1 MEFEIQAGVKVDL
14 ASPAEVR
21 NIVGGELASWRAEI
35 ARGTR
40 YRNPGFPGVA
50 NGAGVLTIGP
60 EAGLGPLEGFVWSV
74 TRITVSG
81 ITAAQVV
88 TAYINDTSTILAV
101 APLTA
106 AVPFVFPGERGCILN
121 GGDRL
126 VLAGTGLTAG
136 GAYGVALGVTELPVQ
151 LASRFL

>member
-14 ASPAEVR
+14 ASPADVR
-21 NIVGGELASWRAEI
+21 QIVGSELAGWRAEI

-40 YRNPGFPGVA
+40 YRHPGFPAVA
-50 NGAGVLTIGP
+50 NGAGVLNVGP
-60 EAGLGPLEGFVWSV
+60 EAGLGPGEGFVWSV
-74 TRITVSG
+74 TRIMVSG

-88 TAYINDTSTILAV
+88 TAYINDTSPILAV

-106 AVPFVFPGERGCILN
+106 TIPYVFPGERGCVLG

-126 VLAGTGLTAG
+126 VFAGTGLTAG
-136 GAYGVALGVTELPVQ
+136 GAYGIALEVTELPVQ
-151 LASRFL
+151 LGSRFL